1 SNQIMPHIIIEHSED
16 LPVLP
21 QVLVEKIHNAA
32 FATGLFELPTIK
44 TRAIAYTHYQ
54 LGDGKEGFIHIAVH
68 IMAGRSIEQKQQLS
82 ESLLHCLQIY
92 CRDSDSLSVNV
103 HDMEHEIYRKC

>member
-1 SNQIMPHIIIEHSED
+1 
-16 LPVLP
+16 
-21 QVLVEKIHNAA
+21 
-32 FATGLFELPTIK
+32 
-44 TRAIAYTHYQ
+44 
-54 LGDGKEGFIHIAVH
+54 
-68 IMAGRSIEQKQQLS
+68 MAGRSIEQKQQLS